1 MVGWL
6 ALSRYDW
13 QVAKDLLGPSVV
25 ALASFAVV
33 SAVDILFYL
42 VDLSVLSGIS
52 VWVVVK
58 LMLFKLPAVMVVFA
72 PVCGLFAI
80 MLAMIRMNKDNEWM
94 VIRLAGVST
103 GVMIRPF
110 LWWGGLTWL
119 GCYALNESVIPLLNY
134 KANQLIQREIERK
147 PPPQIAEKVVFA
159 GSENRFFYIQRI
171 NRDTGV
177 MQGMTILDQSQPSLR
192 VVMAQTGRWG
202 NQKWQLFN
210 GSLFDFSPQGQL
222 LSTTQFNTLSIRI
235 VQSLGVFYQ
244 DNKAPSEMDSAELS
258 QQIKTLAS
266 RGLPTHALKV
276 ERGLKQSIP
285 AACMVLAMVGIAC
298 GISFLGNPKEWR
310 DIMKAVGAA
319 VVMVLLYYVILAILR
334 SLGKS
339 GAISPGIAAW
349 GSPVLIAC
357 IATTAI
363 LYHIRR

>member
-6 ALSRYDW
+6 ALTRYDW
-13 QVAKDLLGPSVV
+13 QVAKDLLWPSVV
-25 ALASFAVV
+25 ALIAFAVV
-33 SAVDILFYL
+33 SAIDILFYL

-52 VWVVVK
+52 VWVVIK
-58 LMLFKLPAVMVVFA
+58 LMCFKLPAVMVVFA

-110 LWWGGLTWL
+110 LLWGCLTWI
-119 GCYALNESVIPLLNY
+119 GCYVLNESVIPLLNY
-134 KANQLIQREIERK
+134 KANQLIQREIERN

-159 GSENRFFYIQRI
+159 GSENRFFYIQRM

-222 LSTTQFNTLSIRI
+222 LSTTQFSELSIRI

-244 DNKAPSEMDSAELS
+244 DNKAPSEMDSAALS

-266 RGLPTHALKV
+266 RGLPTHALQV

-319 VVMVLLYYVILAILR
+319 VVMVLLYYVVMAVLR

-339 GAISPGIAAW
+339 GAVSPVVAAW
-349 GSPVLIAC
+349 GSPLLIAC
-357 IATTAI
+357 MAAIPI
-363 LYHIRR
+363 LYRIRT